1 MGGDSFSGRRGH
13 IPVFITV
20 CCAPNAPFAVASAW
34 QKKPH
39 DRQRL
44 RSRIRSDLIALG
56 SFSFMAGS
64 LAITATVLVR
74 GDLLGWVYAATAVMS
89 VAPSSLGAGYF

>member
-1 MGGDSFSGRRGH
+1 M
-13 IPVFITV
+13 
-20 CCAPNAPFAVASAW
+20 
-34 QKKPH
+34 
-39 DRQRL
+39 
-44 RSRIRSDLIALG
+44 RSDLIALG

-64 LAITATVLVR
+64 LAITATALVR